1 MTLETLYFITQI
13 IAVVL
18 IFPTLVFLAI
28 QNRQSQKQM
37 ERANKVA
44 RAEFSGQFMRTNM
57 ELAARM
63 IEDVELGRAFRH
75 LTVENKRIEDPDTLF
90 RLTMWF
96 SLYTALWLDMTSA
109 DEKGLVDEDVVNVI
123 SGTQAFY
130 LTFPVV
136 WDTIP
141 RVFAQRE
148 LDGESYKAMMS
159 RMIALRAQAQTHQWE
174 DVANRMKQREAQ
186 GPAADTSADTKE
198 ELGE

>member
-130 LTFPVV
+130 LTFPV

>member
-63 IEDVELGRAFRH
+63 IEDVELGRAFRR

-159 RMIALRAQAQTHQWE
+159 RMAALRERAQTHQWE
-174 DVANRMKQREAQ
+174 DVAKRMQQREAQ
-186 GPAADTSADTKE
+186 ENSADTPASDKE
-198 ELGE
+198 PDA

>member
-90 RLTMWF
+90 RLMMWF
-96 SLYTALWLDMTSA
+96 SLYTALWLDMTAA

>member
-44 RAEFSGQFMRTNM
+44 RAEFSGQFNRTNM

-90 RLTMWF
+90 RLAMWF
-96 SLYTALWLDMTSA
+96 SLYTGLWLDMMSA
-109 DEKGLVDEDVVNVI
+109 DEKGLVDEDVVRII

-130 LTFPVV
+130 LTFPIV

-148 LDGESYKAMMS
+148 LDSESYEAMMS
-159 RMIALRAQAQTHQWE
+159 RMVALREQAKTNQWE
-174 DVANRMKQREAQ
+174 DVAKRMRQREAEEA
-186 GPAADTSADTKE
+186 AADTSHDTKE
-198 ELGE
+198 EPDE

>member
-1 MTLETLYFITQI
+1 MTLETIYFITQI

-37 ERANKVA
+37 A

-57 ELAARM
+57 DLAARM

-96 SLYTALWLDMTSA
+96 SLYTALWLDMMSA

-141 RVFAQRE
+141 RVFALRE
-148 LDGESYKAMMS
+148 LDGEAMMS
-159 RMIALRAQAQTHQWE
+159 RMVALRERAQTHQWE
-174 DVANRMKQREAQ
+174 DVAKRMKQREVEDAHAET
-186 GPAADTSADTKE
+186 PPETE
-198 ELGE
+198 EEPGE